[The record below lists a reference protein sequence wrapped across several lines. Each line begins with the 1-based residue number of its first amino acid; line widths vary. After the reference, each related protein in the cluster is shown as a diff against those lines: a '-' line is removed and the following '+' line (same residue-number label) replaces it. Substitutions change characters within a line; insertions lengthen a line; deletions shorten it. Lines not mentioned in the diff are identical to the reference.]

1 MSYTSITF
9 ICFLLVTGIA
19 YFLVP
24 RRVQWG
30 VLLAASLGFYVLSCG
45 ARTLFL
51 VAACGVL
58 YGAGLLIGRLAD
70 GFAAKK
76 KGLDKE
82 SRKAL
87 KKVVTRQKKIVVLC
101 AVLLV
106 LLMLLGTKYF
116 NFFGAIG
123 NDISAI
129 FGMGAPIP
137 VLKILMPLGI
147 SYYTLMGI
155 SYIVDVYRGTA
166 KPEKN
171 PLMLLLYPVSY
182 THLYRSRE
190 AGCKCDHSR
199 TTLCRIN
206 ILE

>member
-45 ARTLFL
+45 VRTLLL
-51 VAACGVL
+51 VAACGIL
-58 YGAGLLIGRLAD
+58 YGAGLLIGRLTD
-70 GFAAKK
+70 GFAARKK
-76 KGLDKE
+76 ELAKE
-82 SRKAL
+82 DRKAL
-87 KKVVTRQKKIVVLC
+87 KKAVTRQKKFVVFC

-116 NFFGAIG
+116 NFFGTIG

-171 PLMLLLYPVSY
+171 PLMLLLY
-182 THLYRSRE
+182 
-190 AGCKCDHSR
+190 
-199 TTLCRIN
+199 LCYFPHI
-206 ILE
+206 I